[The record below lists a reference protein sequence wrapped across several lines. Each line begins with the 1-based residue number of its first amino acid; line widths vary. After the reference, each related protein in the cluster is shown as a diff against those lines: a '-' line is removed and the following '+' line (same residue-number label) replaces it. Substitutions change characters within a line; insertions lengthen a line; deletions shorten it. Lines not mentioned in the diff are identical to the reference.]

1 MRQETLRW
9 GLMMGLIAAVLVT
22 LASATGALIAPLRL
36 YTTAEAVAVAVFA
49 RAMLVLICLGIA
61 LGLAYYAGLRSERD
75 LRRERAPQS
84 LSGEA
89 GAQAAQAAAEVPW
102 GEKWNA
108 VNTGGIVLLC
118 FWIAAT
124 ACSYLFP
131 LSQPGVPQLHNQAL
145 ANAELHLILLVIYV
159 AAGAGAG
166 GIGGRS
172 YMSRIVL
179 DHIVV
184 MPQSLSML
192 GAVKPAQEKALADA
206 PAEHTQAVEESG
218 ARRQEAAAAP
228 TTAEPA
234 QAPAD
239 S

>member
-1 MRQETLRW
+1 MREETLRW

-22 LASATGALIAPLRL
+22 LAFATGALIAPLRL

-49 RAMLVLICLGIA
+49 RAMFVLITLGIA

-75 LRRERAPQS
+75 LRSGRAPQP

-89 GAQAAQAAAEVPW
+89 GAQTAQAAAEVPW

-108 VNTGGIVLLC
+108 ALTGGIVLLC

-124 ACSYLFP
+124 ACAYLFP

-145 ANAELHLILLVIYV
+145 SNAELHLILLVVYV

-179 DHIVV
+179 DRIVV
-184 MPQSLSML
+184 MPQSFPVI
-192 GAVKPAQEKALADA
+192 GAAKPAQE
-206 PAEHTQAVEESG
+206 G
-218 ARRQEAAAAP
+218 ATTEAEAAAATKEAP
-228 TTAEPA
+228 AEGAASQEQAPIQTTA
-234 QAPAD
+234 D
-239 S
+239 

>member
-1 MRQETLRW
+1 
-9 GLMMGLIAAVLVT
+9 MGVIAAVLVT
-22 LASATGALIAPLRL
+22 LASAGGALFAPLRL

-49 RAMLVLICLGIA
+49 RAMLVLIALGIA

-75 LRRERAPQS
+75 MRSGRAPQS
-84 LSGEA
+84 LSGE
-89 GAQAAQAAAEVPW
+89 GGVQTAQAAAEVTW

-108 VNTGGIVLLC
+108 VITGGIILLC

-124 ACSYLFP
+124 ACAYAFP

-145 ANAELHLILLVIYV
+145 SNAELHLVLLVVYV

-166 GIGGRS
+166 GIGGRW

-179 DHIVV
+179 DRIVV
-184 MPQSLSML
+184 MPQSFL
-192 GAVKPAQEKALADA
+192 AVDTVKLAQGEATAKDGD
-206 PAEHTQAVEESG
+206 EHAAAVEESG
-218 ARRQEAAAAP
+218 AGQEEVAP

-234 QAPAD
+234 QASAD